1 MIDRSLPI
9 CDMTTADPEDDR
21 PLEQLIAAIAEI
33 APDMGIEVCD
43 VAYDAAHETYFAH
56 LYDPD
61 LGGFMVD
68 LPISY
73 DDLVVAI
80 EETYYV
86 ANRG

>member
-1 MIDRSLPI
+1 MINRNLPI
-9 CDMTTADPEDDR
+9 CDMANASPEDDR
-21 PLEQLIAAIAEI
+21 PLEQLIAAIVEI
-33 APDMGIEVCD
+33 APHANIEVCD
-43 VAYDAAHETYFAH
+43 VAYDESHETYFAH
-56 LYDPD
+56 LYDPE

-86 ANRG
+86 ADRG